1 MGRSTEQEVFWETD
15 FGDDYTDRNRIPES
29 IASNISLFSKVFGR
43 TGPVESLL
51 ELGSNIGL
59 NLAAIRQLLP
69 KSKLSAVEINQKAA
83 NELSANLPDVDL
95 HRTSIL
101 EFEANDQWDFVYS
114 KGVLIHINPD
124 RLPDV
129 YDLMYSASRKF
140 IFLAEYYNP
149 SPVELSYRGHD
160 AKLFK
165 RDFAGELMDR
175 HTDLTL
181 IDYGFVYRRDNLFPQ
196 DDLTWFLM
204 EK

>member
-15 FGDDYTDRNRIPES
+15 FGDDYTDRNRVPES

-95 HRTSIL
+95 YRTSIL
-101 EFEANDQWDFVYS
+101 EFKANDQWDFVYS

-175 HTDLTL
+175 HADLTL

>member
-15 FGDDYTDRNRIPES
+15 FGDDYTDRNRVPES

-95 HRTSIL
+95 YRTSIL

-175 HTDLTL
+175 HADLTL

>member
-15 FGDDYTDRNRIPES
+15 FGDDYTDRNRVPES

-83 NELSANLPDVDL
+83 NELSANLPDFDL
-95 HRTSIL
+95 YRTSIL

-175 HTDLTL
+175 HADLTL